1 MTFFEKFDAVFY
13 QETMLSSG
21 VFRRETARGFY
32 PWGKVDSPRKR
43 VAEELCGCRHGNSFP
58 MAQNAQSHR
67 QMRSIPHCPKAVFYV
82 FVFHSI
88 HNSAIKLIIAPLF
101 FPLNR
106 FIPGRGW
113 RGCQR
118 AGWRFRACRWL
129 SRCWW
134 SRSEVAPCCRT
145 AHAPPPPDF
154 FFFLKSTSQQV
165 NGPTSQQVNKSTSG
179 CLIGLISPTGPIGSV
194 LDPKGPFRVC
204 PTS

>member
-43 VAEELCGCRHGNSFP
+43 VAEGLCGWRHGNSFP

-88 HNSAIKLIIAPLF
+88 LNSAIKNNHCPPVF
-101 FPLNR
+101 STEPV
-106 FIPGRGW
+106 
-113 RGCQR
+113 
-118 AGWRFRACRWL
+118 L
-129 SRCWW
+129 SLVEGGEDA
-134 SRSEVAPCCRT
+134 SE
-145 AHAPPPPDF
+145 
-154 FFFLKSTSQQV
+154 QV
-165 NGPTSQQVNKSTSG
+165 GSFERVGG
-179 CLIGLISPTGPIGSV
+179 CLDVGGVEAKLRLAVERLTLNLRPTFFS
-194 LDPKGPFRVC
+194 F
-204 PTS
+204 

>member
-1 MTFFEKFDAVFY
+1 
-13 QETMLSSG
+13 
-21 VFRRETARGFY
+21 
-32 PWGKVDSPRKR
+32 
-43 VAEELCGCRHGNSFP
+43 
-58 MAQNAQSHR
+58 
-67 QMRSIPHCPKAVFYV
+67 MRSIPHCPKAVFYV

-101 FPLNR
+101 FPMNR

-118 AGWRFRACRWL
+118 AGWQFRACRWL

-145 AHAPPPPDF
+145 AHAQPPPDF
-154 FFFLKSTSQQV
+154 FLFLKSTSQQV

-194 LDPKGPFRVC
+194 LGPKGPFPVC
-204 PTS
+204 PTPPPSQKSYGTIIAHTTAVTQNFHHLRNHYRP